1 MKLLRWGKP
10 GEEKPGIMDEMGI
23 IRDLSDHQADIDPA
37 ALTPERLK
45 RLKQLNLENLP
56 KVDRTHR
63 LGCPVAGIRN
73 IFCIGLNYRAH
84 AEEAGMEPPNEPI
97 LFSKATSALT
107 GPSDQVI
114 IPKDSQKTDWE
125 VELGVIIGQETSHV
139 SQEDALSHVAG
150 YVVVNDVSER
160 EFQIERGGQWIK
172 GKSAPSFCP
181 VGPWLVTA
189 DEVPNPQKLNLWL
202 ELNGE
207 KLQNSST
214 GDMIFGV
221 AEIISHISRFLTL
234 LPGDLIATGTP
245 QGVGMGFKP
254 QKFLKPGD
262 KMRLGVEGLG
272 EQNQDVVAWSA

>member
-10 GEEKPGIMDEMGI
+10 GEEKPGIMDEMGA
-23 IRDLSDHQADIDPA
+23 IRDLSDHQADIDPM
-37 ALTPERLK
+37 ALTPDRLK
-45 RLKQLNLENLP
+45 RLQQLNLENLP
-56 KVDRTHR
+56 KVDRTNR

-73 IFCIGLNYRAH
+73 IFCIGLNYGAH
-84 AEEAGMEPPNEPI
+84 ADEAGMERPSEPI
-97 LFSKATSALT
+97 IFSKATSALT
-107 GPSDQVI
+107 GPSDGVI
-114 IPKDSQKTDWE
+114 IPKESKKTDWE
-125 VELGVIIGQETSHV
+125 VELGVIIGKEASHV
-139 SQEDALSHVAG
+139 SEDEALDHVAG

-214 GDMIFGV
+214 ADMIFGV
-221 AEIISHISRFLTL
+221 AEIISYMSRVMTL

-245 QGVGMGFKP
+245 QGVGMGLKP
-254 QKFLKPGD
+254 QRFLKPGD
-262 KMRLGVEGLG
+262 KLRLGVEGLG
-272 EQNQDVVAWSA
+272 EQNQNVTAWSA